1 MLEKLVICTTGTSIG
16 KKSELLQKATKEGYP
31 WDHESV
37 PKLKQDIRNNLKDLD
52 LSQDDNQRKCS
63 AEMNSLSRLKLGKTD
78 RVVLLVT
85 DTADGQAT
93 AEVLKESIVKAY
105 GLSDSQVDLK
115 RVEGLQVRNASELR
129 EKGLRNFV
137 GTVLHYLEDDQMRHQ
152 YDIILNPTGGFKGV
166 VPFLTILGML
176 YRRRSVYIFEHANE
190 LIDLPPLPFSFDL
203 QLYERAK
210 EALQYIDKETS
221 IHQELFFQKIDN
233 YSSEERDLFLS
244 FTEPLD
250 NNGNITLSPLA
261 FCLLKIE
268 SGGNHPPK
276 VRKQVCELLK
286 KGHGESWRILKD
298 MLANCG
304 SPLWRN
310 NHYHTWDK
318 NITDMAILKR
328 SASPERLAGYLHEGV
343 FYVTH
348 AFNTHDDYEKGL
360 KGAFKKDYAPNP
372 NDFIDWKP

>member
-1 MLEKLVICTTGTSIG
+1 
-16 KKSELLQKATKEGYP
+16 
-31 WDHESV
+31 
-37 PKLKQDIRNNLKDLD
+37 
-52 LSQDDNQRKCS
+52 
-63 AEMNSLSRLKLGKTD
+63 
-78 RVVLLVT
+78 
-85 DTADGQAT
+85 
-93 AEVLKESIVKAY
+93 
-105 GLSDSQVDLK
+105 
-115 RVEGLQVRNASELR
+115 
-129 EKGLRNFV
+129 
-137 GTVLHYLEDDQMRHQ
+137 
-152 YDIILNPTGGFKGV
+152 
-166 VPFLTILGML
+166 ML

-203 QLYERAK
+203 KLYERAK
-210 EALQYIDKETS
+210 EALEYIDKETS
-221 IHQELFFQKIDN
+221 IHQELFFQKIDS
-233 YSSEERDLFLS
+233 YSSEERDLFWS
-244 FTEPLD
+244 FTEPID

-268 SGGNHPPK
+268 SSGNHPPK

-310 NHYHTWDK
+310 THYHTWDK
-318 NITDMAILKR
+318 NITDMTILKR

-360 KGAFKKDYAPNP
+360 KGAFKKDYAPHP
-372 NDFIDWKP
+372 NDFTDWKP